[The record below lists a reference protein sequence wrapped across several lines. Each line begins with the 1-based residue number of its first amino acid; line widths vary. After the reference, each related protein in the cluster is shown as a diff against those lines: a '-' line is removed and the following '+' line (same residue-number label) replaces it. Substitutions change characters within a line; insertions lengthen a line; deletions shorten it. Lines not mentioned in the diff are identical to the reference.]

1 MILIAVKCTNYTASF
16 DYDKMGF
23 TCENRYQRNRKLP
36 DECQKICEENHMNDR
51 RGRGGCYWYPL
62 GKNNNFCVSGTAPI
76 NPCHI
81 FTSCTVFTLKN
92 YVFIT
97 NCQFVLT
104 TGSWRLFYN
113 CLLEDFLSFRQL

>member
-62 GKNNNFCVSGTAPI
+62 GKNNNFCVSGTAHVTI
-76 NPCHI
+76 NPHI
-81 FTSCTVFTLKN
+81 KHFYLMYSIYIEKSCIHHK
-92 YVFIT
+92 
-97 NCQFVLT
+97 
-104 TGSWRLFYN
+104 
-113 CLLEDFLSFRQL
+113 LSVYFGHRQLEIVL